1 MKQHARTDDDDGTTC
16 RDEWI
21 WGKKTI
27 NLKLKEEE
35 EDDDDHHHQS
45 IYIIKQQRA
54 TCMAGAVCI
63 EAAGCCCWLLLMSRS
78 DETMDFCRLGKETH

>member
-35 EDDDDHHHQS
+35 EEDDHHHHYHHQS
-45 IYIIKQQRA
+45 IYNKTA
-54 TCMAGAVCI
+54 ESNMHGW
-63 EAAGCCCWLLLMSRS
+63 CCLYRGCWLLLLAAA
-78 DETMDFCRLGKETH
+78 DVEVG